1 MTNLEW
7 IKTLD
12 EENMINILCSDYR
25 CPCCAED
32 DTTKG
37 SFCSFDCKKGV
48 TEWLRA
54 EHKEEADDQ

>member
-12 EENMINILCSDYR
+12 EEGMINILCSDYG
-25 CPCCAED
+25 CPYCAD
-32 DTTKG
+32 DGAARG
-37 SFCSFDCKKGV
+37 SVCSFDCKKGV